1 MKPRKLLFVR
11 QKRHADKVFLGDL
24 LTDWY
29 VEPLTYQQAASLKPP
44 LPPVGIVL
52 VDSLTVLPELEEVLA
67 ISPDVQWI
75 VITQS
80 ELIADPGLRQ
90 VIRECCFD
98 FHTLPLDSQRLRV
111 TLGHALGMAQLQ
123 DSEPEDLALQG
134 EMVGA
139 SAAMQRLFRLIRK
152 VAKVDAPVLIQGE
165 SGTGKELAARALHE
179 RSERASGPF
188 VAVNC
193 GALPATLVQS
203 ELFGHERGA
212 FTGANQRKIG
222 RIEAAAG
229 GTIFLDEIGDLPLD
243 LQVNLLR
250 FLQERTIERIGS
262 TKPIHVD
269 VRVIAATH
277 VDLEAAVAANRFR
290 ADLYYR
296 LNVLRLELPPLRER
310 QSDIEVLAR
319 YFFDR
324 FTADKA
330 PCVKGFSRRALEV
343 MQCHDWPGNVREL
356 MNRVQRAMVMCDRRL
371 ISPVDLG
378 LEPAA
383 AGGERTL
390 SEVRADAEREAV
402 EQALRSAAGNISKA
416 AAALR
421 ISRVTLYRLIDKYK
435 IRISTSAL
443 SPEDEPTAARTD
455 VAARI

>member
-443 SPEDEPTAARTD
+443 SPEDEPAAARTD

>member
-1 MKPRKLLFVR
+1 M
-11 QKRHADKVFLGDL
+11 
-24 LTDWY
+24 
-29 VEPLTYQQAASLKPP
+29 
-44 LPPVGIVL
+44 
-52 VDSLTVLPELEEVLA
+52 
-67 ISPDVQWI
+67 
-75 VITQS
+75 
-80 ELIADPGLRQ
+80 
-90 VIRECCFD
+90 
-98 FHTLPLDSQRLRV
+98 
-111 TLGHALGMAQLQ
+111 
-123 DSEPEDLALQG
+123 
-134 EMVGA
+134 
-139 SAAMQRLFRLIRK
+139 
-152 VAKVDAPVLIQGE
+152 
-165 SGTGKELAARALHE
+165 
-179 RSERASGPF
+179 
-188 VAVNC
+188 
-193 GALPATLVQS
+193 
-203 ELFGHERGA
+203 
-212 FTGANQRKIG
+212 
-222 RIEAAAG
+222 
-229 GTIFLDEIGDLPLD
+229 
-243 LQVNLLR
+243 
-250 FLQERTIERIGS
+250 
-262 TKPIHVD
+262 
-269 VRVIAATH
+269 
-277 VDLEAAVAANRFR
+277 AANRFR